1 MRVLKFVMSLNVP
14 SLRRRS
20 AKYLVEFF
28 GCFFRHS
35 RLRFAFLP
43 GLFKCHRRLH
53 SRTFS
58 ELAFCQARAF
68 ALLFSTFFRY
78 QRRHAIAAF
87 PGLRARVARALAAAM
102 PGCFRL
108 HSRGPLRFVSI
119 ELLAVL
125 LPPLAL
131 IDSVLFSRTHCGIRR
146 RAGLHG

>member
-43 GLFKCHRRLH
+43 GLFKCHRRLPL
-53 SRTFS
+53 SN
-58 ELAFCQARAF
+58 
-68 ALLFSTFFRY
+68 FFR
-78 QRRHAIAAF
+78 I
-87 PGLRARVARALAAAM
+87 GLL
-102 PGCFRL
+102 PSTSFRL
-108 HSRGPLRFVSI
+108 FFDILSIPATTRRSGLPKIARSISSRAIGSHAGMFSPPFTRPLRFVVFDFV
-119 ELLAVL
+119 AVAF
-125 LPPLAL
+125 PPLAL